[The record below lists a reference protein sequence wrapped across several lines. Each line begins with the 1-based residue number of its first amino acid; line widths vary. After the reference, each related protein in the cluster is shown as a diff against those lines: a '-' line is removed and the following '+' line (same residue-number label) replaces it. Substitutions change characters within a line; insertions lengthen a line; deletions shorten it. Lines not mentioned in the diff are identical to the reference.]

1 MASATAATASSVDPL
16 TFQSIPPTLESQEV
30 ISTLH
35 QYFNQSEMPQLGEGN
50 NLRIVQKQ
58 EVISKYHLL
67 DKNSLLKC
75 CVLIFADNAW
85 IDPAVAA
92 AAAVAH
98 HPGLSA
104 DPYHPDYGIGR

>member
-1 MASATAATASSVDPL
+1 MK
-16 TFQSIPPTLESQEV
+16 V
-30 ISTLH
+30 IISHSTKTRSNFKIML
-35 QYFNQSEMPQLGEGN
+35 
-50 NLRIVQKQ
+50 V
-58 EVISKYHLL
+58 
-67 DKNSLLKC
+67 KNSFLKRC
-75 CVLIFADNAW
+75 LFIFADNAW

>member
-1 MASATAATASSVDPL
+1 
-16 TFQSIPPTLESQEV
+16 
-30 ISTLH
+30 
-35 QYFNQSEMPQLGEGN
+35 MPQLGEGN
-50 NLRIVQKQ
+50 NLMLTKKQ
-58 EVISKYHLL
+58 EVISKFYHLL
-67 DKNSLLKC
+67 DKNSFLHR
-75 CVLIFADNAW
+75 CVFILVDNAW

>member
-1 MASATAATASSVDPL
+1 MLLLRSTMSDTNPMVR
-16 TFQSIPPTLESQEV
+16 SIKHIYSF
-30 ISTLH
+30 H
-35 QYFNQSEMPQLGEGN
+35 F
-50 NLRIVQKQ
+50 
-58 EVISKYHLL
+58 
-67 DKNSLLKC
+67 LKC
-75 CVLIFADNAW
+75 CVLFLADNAW